1 MISLTFHLSRI
12 LFSRLRFVNHNLPKT
27 ILVYIRSD
35 KPDLQPA
42 SWRPKSLESKF
53 EVELTGRIPK
63 SLFSLTFVDR
73 SGDTVNNVLEQVV
86 DPVAFQPGG
95 EGTILPARPDF
106 IIMGHHGRKGP
117 KERKA
122 SIGSTADRAL
132 RYANVNRFLLIL
144 SQHG

>member
-1 MISLTFHLSRI
+1 M
-12 LFSRLRFVNHNLPKT
+12 
-27 ILVYIRSD
+27 
-35 KPDLQPA
+35 
-42 SWRPKSLESKF
+42 ESKF

-73 SGDTVNNVLEQVV
+73 CGDTVNNVLEQVV
-86 DPVAFQPGG
+86 DPASFLPGS
-95 EGTILPARPDF
+95 EGSILPARPDF

-132 RYANVNRFLLIL
+132 RCAINLVFISAHHLTLQLQSCIL
-144 SQHG
+144 ETSTIPA